1 METRP
6 PQDRPPEDS
15 GSKSLDLTSVNVVDL
30 MRDVSRAVAE
40 STSKTA
46 NRAAETML
54 GSFNLTDQD
63 NGKEN
68 GKKNKDN
75 PEAAKDSPENS
86 NKSDQKAG
94 KQTDSPAEKPEAVA
108 KDSRNQTKDNI
119 WQVESSNPK
128 TGIDTLK
135 MKSVQNVSVDQFR
148 ADNEGVDPSNLD
160 KDKTYNYKTYQSK
173 LDPGWK
179 VEGVNKDGTLRM
191 TKEMRLEVNHKADHC
206 GLIESKKDVPAEFV
220 KEIEDKVKQIPESV
234 RQTLEKAGYKV
245 LVAPSVVEA
254 LPELKGQ
261 TYRGWKA
268 NFEYSDGTQDAE
280 KHLIVAPEKVK
291 SEGNWE
297 KVDRPE
303 VVTHQFGHALDAV
316 GKQLNGQYFSESRD
330 FLEAYEKDFARMSD
344 KDKKSEVGK
353 YLSQTNG
360 GGHRETFASIFGL
373 TTTGPENPGD
383 KETLERMF
391 PNTIDYMKKLIP
403 QLK

>member
-15 GSKSLDLTSVNVVDL
+15 GSKPLELSTVNVVDL
-30 MRDVSRAVAE
+30 LRDVSRAAAE
-40 STSKTA
+40 STS
-46 NRAAETML
+46 RAANKAADALL
-54 GSFNLTDQD
+54 GSFNLT
-63 NGKEN
+63 GKEEDKDKQPDSK
-68 GKKNKDN
+68 GKS
-75 PEAAKDSPENS
+75 ER
-86 NKSDQKAG
+86 SDKTEQRTG
-94 KQTDSPAEKPEAVA
+94 KPTDSPAEKAEASQRDG
-108 KDSRNQTKDNI
+108 KNPPQDNT

-128 TGIDTLK
+128 TGVDTLK
-135 MKSVQNVSVDQFR
+135 IKSVQNVSAEQFR
-148 ADNEGVDPSNLD
+148 TDNHGADPTNPD
-160 KDKTYNYKTYQSK
+160 KDQTYNYKTYQSK

-179 VEGVNKDGTLRM
+179 VEGVNKDGTIRM
-191 TKEMRLEVNHKADHC
+191 TKEMRIDVNHKADHT
-206 GLIESKKDVPAEFV
+206 GLIESTKDVPKEFV
-220 KEIEDKVKQIPESV
+220 KEIEDKLKQIPEGV

-245 LVAPSVVEA
+245 LVAPSVVEG

-291 SEGNWE
+291 AEGNWE

-316 GKQLNGQYFSESRD
+316 GKQLNGLYFSESKN

-353 YLSQTNG
+353 YLSQANG

-391 PNTIDYMKKLIP
+391 PNTIEYMKKLIS

>member
-46 NRAAETML
+46 NKAAEAVL
-54 GSFNLTDQD
+54 GSFNLTDKD
-63 NGKEN
+63 N

-75 PEAAKDSPENS
+75 SEAAKESPDNS
-86 NKSDQKAG
+86 NKSDQKPG
-94 KQTDSPAEKPEAVA
+94 KPTDSTGERLEAGEKDSKQPA
-108 KDSRNQTKDNI
+108 KDNV

-128 TGIDTLK
+128 TGVDTLK

-191 TKEMRLEVNHKADHC
+191 TKEMRLEVTHKADHS
-206 GLIESKKDVPAEFV
+206 GLIETKKDVPAEFV

-234 RQTLEKAGYKV
+234 RQTLERAGYKV

-280 KHLIVAPEKVK
+280 KHLIVAPERVK
-291 SEGNWE
+291 SEGNWQ

-303 VVTHQFGHALDAV
+303 VVTHQFGHALDGA
-316 GKQLNGQYFSESRD
+316 GKQLNGQYFSQSKD

-344 KDKKSEVGK
+344 KDKKTEIGK
-353 YLSQTNG
+353 YLSQPNG
-360 GGHRETFASIFGL
+360 GGQRETFASIFGL
-373 TTTGPENPGD
+373 VTTGPENPGD

-391 PNTIDYMKKLIP
+391 PNTIKYMKELI
-403 QLK
+403 K